1 MTKEKIE
8 LSVVIPTVNSE
19 KFIEKNTKIL
29 EAFLDKNEHIK
40 EYEIILAAQISKDDT
55 FEAVKKLKSERIVPL
70 FLEKKGKGIGL
81 TAGFKKAR
89 YDWVLMMD
97 DDLPY
102 PFESIKKVLE
112 KTKNYDVIIAS
123 RYIQKIKHKVPLIR
137 RIASNVYLLLVKI
150 FVNIPQKDIQAGMKL
165 IKKELFEKT
174 NYPKEEGYV
183 WDTEMLYLANKAKKR
198 IVEVPVACI
207 HKPNQLVV
215 YKVALQMLAGILR
228 IKKRYSKKFKRC
240 Y

>member
-1 MTKEKIE
+1 MVKEKIN
-8 LSVVIPTVNSE
+8 LSVVIPTINSG
-19 KFIEKNTKIL
+19 KFIQQNTEK
-29 EAFLDKNEHIK
+29 LDSFFKK
-40 EYEIILAAQISKDDT
+40 LKKVGDYEIILAAQTSKDDT

-102 PFESIKKVLE
+102 PFESIKKIIARA
-112 KTKNYDVIIAS
+112 KNYDVIIAS
-123 RYIQKIKHKVPLIR
+123 RYIKKIKHKVPLIR

-165 IKKELFEKT
+165 IKKELFKKT

-183 WDTEMLYLANKAKKR
+183 WDTEMLYLANKAGYK
-198 IVEVPVACI
+198 IIEVPVACI

-215 YKVALQMLAGILR
+215 YKVALQMLVGILR
-228 IKKRYSKKFKRC
+228 IRRRYSGKFN
-240 Y
+240 